1 MSTTRPQPTKA
12 ISRAPT
18 GFVLKA
24 RGVADEISSPP
35 FSKKRQA
42 VRPEEDW
49 CVKLPTLPGPEVDR
63 SLNLG
68 RLTIDASETA
78 PYSDRLLLLLAH
90 LP

>member
-24 RGVADEISSPP
+24 RGVAAEISSPP
-35 FSKKRQA
+35 FSKKRQV

-49 CVKLPTLPGPEVDR
+49 CVNCQPFRAQKLIVL
-63 SLNLG
+63 
-68 RLTIDASETA
+68 
-78 PYSDRLLLLLAH
+78 
-90 LP
+90 

>member
-1 MSTTRPQPTKA
+1 
-12 ISRAPT
+12 
-18 GFVLKA
+18 
-24 RGVADEISSPP
+24 
-35 FSKKRQA
+35 
-42 VRPEEDW
+42 VR
-49 CVKLPTLPGPEVDR
+49 KLPTLPGPEVDR